1 MKLKNAEK
9 MIKRVGAGILTAA
22 LLTGLAGCGS
32 GSEEQTPSSTSAGS
46 EAAENSEG
54 NTGASDNGGKEAVT
68 VRVADMS
75 AWNNAYF
82 EYGEARGLLDD
93 YFASDLY
100 DIDFSITSFAN
111 GPAEN
116 EAFAANE
123 LDFASM
129 GNMPAT
135 TGAANDYGYK
145 IVAAANKGVTSGALV
160 VLADSG
166 ITSIEEL
173 RGKKVGTIFGGGL
186 HYFTGRLLETAGLTY
201 DDVELI
207 NGGNETPASLR
218 AGELDAGVISLASA
232 QELIDEGTVVLLAD
246 RIDGFVGFWGVCVSD
261 DILEN
266 KPDLAAVLVKGYD
279 SLSRYIDENRDDYL
293 SYLGKLT
300 GIETD
305 SILETWDYEEFGVF
319 SLKDEEI
326 YSNAAELLSW
336 MQDQDMITDSSL
348 TLEDITDFSV
358 AEKAGF

>member
-1 MKLKNAEK
+1 MKLKNAEM

-32 GSEEQTPSSTSAGS
+32 GSGEQTPSSADAGS
-46 EAAENSEG
+46 EAAENSG
-54 NTGASDNGGKEAVT
+54 GTTGTSENGGKEAIT

-82 EYGEARGLLDD
+82 EYGEARGLLDEF
-93 YFASDLY
+93 FASDLY

-123 LDFASM
+123 LDFAAMGSM
-129 GNMPAT
+129 PSV
-135 TGAANDYGYK
+135 TGAANDFGYK
-145 IVAAANKGVTSGALV
+145 IVAAADIGPFSGALV

-173 RGKKVGTIFGGGL
+173 RGKKVGTILGGGL
-186 HYFTGRLLETAGLTY
+186 HYYTGRLLETAGLTY

-218 AGELDAGVISLASA
+218 AGELDAGVISLSSA

-246 RIDGFVGFWGVCVSD
+246 RIDGYMGFWGVCVSD

-266 KPDLAAVLVKGYD
+266 RPDLGATLVKGYD
-279 SLSRYIDENRDDYL
+279 SLGRYINENKEDYL
-293 SYLGKLT
+293 AYLNELT
-300 GIETD
+300 GVETD
-305 SILETWDYEEFGVF
+305 SILATWDNTEYGVY
-319 SLKDEEI
+319 SMEDEEL

-336 MQDQDMITDSSL
+336 MQDQDMITDTSL